1 MINEKIEVKIVDTNF
16 VRIYMAGDMGIANQ
30 VCRAYTFQVGLC
42 VTLTKTEYIYTGGAE
57 SGFIVELINYPRF
70 PSNKDKLLEIA
81 EGLAEDLMEAN
92 YQMSYTI
99 MTPKKTFWY
108 SRRDK

>member
-1 MINEKIEVKIVDTNF
+1 MNERIEVKFVSTNF
-16 VRIYMAGDMGIANQ
+16 VRIYMAGNMEIANH

-57 SGFIVELINYPRF
+57 NGFIVELINYPRF
-70 PSNKDKLLEIA
+70 PSDHEKLLELA
-81 EGLAEDLMEAN
+81 EGLAEELIQAN
-92 YQMSYTI
+92 YQLSYTI

-108 SRRDK
+108 SRRNN